1 MSIAHWPL
9 LGRYCQ
15 HIGVDAVQQWKK
27 VSDSD
32 ETVRFLYSFFVWRCD
47 IRCGKNSRHTPGI
60 QYKSSLDSFWKWW
73 HLILKQETGFGLS
86 KETIV
91 KVQDVSKQ
99 CPITPTKE
107 GRPLTICR

>member
-47 IRCGKNSRHTPGI
+47 IRRGKNGRTPRAFNT
-60 QYKSSLDSFWKWW
+60 KA
-73 HLILKQETGFGLS
+73 LS
-86 KETIV
+86 IRSGSGGTLFSNKR
-91 KVQDVSKQ
+91 QGS
-99 CPITPTKE
+99 
-107 GRPLTICR
+107 G